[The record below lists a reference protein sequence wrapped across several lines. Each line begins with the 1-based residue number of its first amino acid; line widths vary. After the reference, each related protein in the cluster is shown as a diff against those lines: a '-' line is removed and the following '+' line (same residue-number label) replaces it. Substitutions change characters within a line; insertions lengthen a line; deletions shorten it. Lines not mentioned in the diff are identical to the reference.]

1 MKKKMLISALA
12 VMLVA
17 GVLMSGSYAA
27 ASDGIVGYAV
37 EAYQDEDIP
46 IGSSNEVTMVGTV
59 EPTIMSVTMPT
70 YVPFHISRSVQGDN
84 KVISPRINIINNS
97 SIPVSLDVVYTAVD
111 LSRLPGAA
119 WAIGPVV
126 DSNQI
131 AIGLQPESLANQMPT
146 TLEQTRWLVDNMA
159 QNVNIISLSA
169 YDSSAIY
176 VVGTLGSAVPENES
190 FTVTPTFV
198 VREA

>member
-1 MKKKMLISALA
+1 MKKKILISALA
-12 VMLVA
+12 VMLVV
-17 GVLMSGSYAA
+17 GTLMTGSYAA
-27 ASDGIVGYAV
+27 AANDAVGYAV
-37 EAYQDEDIP
+37 EAYQNVDVP

-70 YVPFHISRSVQGDN
+70 YVPFHISRSVEGEN
-84 KVISPRINIINNS
+84 KVISPRINIVNNS

-111 LSRLPGAA
+111 LSRLPGTA
-119 WAIGPVV
+119 WTTGPNVA
-126 DSNQI
+126 SNQI

-146 TLEQTRWLVDNMA
+146 TLEQTRWLLENTA

-176 VVGTLGSAVPENES
+176 VVGALGSSVSENES

>member
-146 TLEQTRWLVDNMA
+146 TLEQTRWRRM
-159 QNVNIISLSA
+159 S
-169 YDSSAIY
+169 
-176 VVGTLGSAVPENES
+176 TS
-190 FTVTPTFV
+190 FP
-198 VREA
+198 